1 MLAMTWVLFLNLV
14 LVLECIIIIITYSSI
29 IIITVIIELLLSVEK
44 EWVK

>member
-29 IIITVIIELLLSVEK
+29 IIITVIIALLLSVEK

>member
-14 LVLECIIIIITYSSI
+14 LVLECIIITYSSI
-29 IIITVIIELLLSVEK
+29 IIITVIIVLLLSVEK